1 MFSVNVFG
9 PMLAT
14 KAALPLFPEGGGSII
29 NIGSVIGE
37 MAPSQASI
45 YAGTKG
51 ALTSITRVFAKELA
65 PWKIRV
71 NAVNPG
77 AVQTEGFLAAGF
89 KGSPFKAYMVQNT
102 PLGRLGTPKDI
113 ADVVTYLASDDSGWI
128 TGSLIDAAG
137 GWRQSVPERLERE
150 TEKVCSRG
158 SKRWTRTRV

>member
-89 KGSPFKAYMVQNT
+89 KDSPFKAYMVQNT

-128 TGSLIDAAG
+128 WDAPPA
-137 GWRQSVPERLERE
+137 QAMDS
-150 TEKVCSRG
+150 SRG
-158 SKRWTRTRV
+158 STVKPTIGNRSGMRITDESLPLL